1 MIAVAIDGPSGA
13 GKSTIAKAAAKQL
26 GFIYVD
32 TGALYRTVG
41 YAVSKKGIDL
51 TDEMQLKQLLSGIQV
66 TFSYDEQGSQRV
78 FLNGEDVSEKIR
90 TPEMSMMASK
100 VSALS
105 AVRAF
110 LLDLQRNTAKHQ
122 SVIMDGR
129 DIGTVVL
136 PDADVKIFLTA
147 SPEIRAERRYR
158 ELIQKGEEVTLKE
171 VLQDVIQRDYHDSHR
186 EIAPLKQAEDAVLL
200 DTSGYTLEKSI
211 AEVLRMINEAAP
223 CSIK

>member
-1 MIAVAIDGPSGA
+1 MAREGTNLDDEDAV
-13 GKSTIAKAAAKQL
+13 KQ
-26 GFIYVD
+26 V
-32 TGALYRTVG
+32 
-41 YAVSKKGIDL
+41 
-51 TDEMQLKQLLSGIQV
+51 LSRIRV

-78 FLNGEDVSEKIR
+78 YLNGEDVSEKIR
-90 TPEMSMMASK
+90 TPEMSMMASR

-105 AVRAF
+105 SVRVF
-110 LLDLQRNTAKHQ
+110 LLDLQRDTAKRQ

-147 SPEIRAERRYR
+147 SPQIRAKRRHQ
-158 ELIQKGEEVTLKE
+158 ELVEKGQQVTFEEVLND
-171 VLQDVIQRDYHDSHR
+171 VLQRDYNDSHR
-186 EIAPLKQAEDAVLL
+186 EIAPLKQADDAVLL

-211 AEVLRMINEAAP
+211 EEVVRIIKEAAP

>member
-1 MIAVAIDGPSGA
+1 MVAVAIDGPSGA

-41 YAVSKKGIDL
+41 YAVAERRIDL
-51 TDEMQLKQLLSGIQV
+51 SKETQLKQALSEIQV
-66 TFSYDEQGSQRV
+66 TFSYDEHGSQRV

-100 VSALS
+100 VSALG

-110 LLDLQRNTAKHQ
+110 LLDLQRNTAKRQ

-147 SPEIRAERRYR
+147 SPEIRAERRYQ
-158 ELIQKGEEVTLKE
+158 ELIQKGEAVTLEE
-171 VLQDVIQRDYHDSHR
+171 VLRDVIRRDYDDSHR
-186 EIAPLKQAEDAVLL
+186 EIAPLKQAEDAILL
-200 DTSGYTLEKSI
+200 DTSGYSLEKST
-211 AEVLRMINEAAP
+211 AEVLRIIKEAAP
-223 CSIK
+223 CSTK

>member
-1 MIAVAIDGPSGA
+1 MVAVAIDGPSGA

-41 YAVSKKGIDL
+41 YAVAERHIDL
-51 TDEMQLKQLLSGIQV
+51 SEETQLKQALSEIQV
-66 TFSYDEQGSQRV
+66 TFSYDGQGSQRV

-100 VSALS
+100 VSALG

-110 LLDLQRNTAKHQ
+110 LLDLQRNTAKRQ

-147 SPEIRAERRYR
+147 SPEIRAERRYQ
-158 ELIQKGEEVTLKE
+158 ELVQKGETVTLEE
-171 VLQDVIQRDYHDSHR
+171 VLRDVIQRDYDDSHR
-186 EIAPLKQAEDAVLL
+186 EIAPLKQAEDAILL
-200 DTSGYTLEKSI
+200 DTSGYSLEKSI
-211 AEVLRMINEAAP
+211 AEVLRIIKEAAP
-223 CSIK
+223 CSTK

>member
-211 AEVLRMINEAAP
+211 AEVLRMIKEAAP